1 MKTILF
7 QGDSITDA
15 SRTKDDTN
23 LGRGYAAL
31 VTAALGYECPG
42 EYEFINRGIN
52 GNRVTDLY
60 ARIKRDIINL
70 RPDVMSILIG
80 VNDVWHEYDFGGG
93 NGVDAEKY
101 YRIYSMLIEEV
112 KEALP
117 DTKIMIMEPFVLKGS
132 ATNPNWDV
140 FYTEVRKRADRAR
153 EIARKYG
160 LAFVSLQAQFE
171 EATKKAPDD
180 HWLKD
185 GVHPTL
191 AGHELIKGEWLKV
204 FCAICNTEAQM
215 VIM

>member
-1 MKTILF
+1 
-7 QGDSITDA
+7 
-15 SRTKDDTN
+15 
-23 LGRGYAAL
+23 
-31 VTAALGYECPG
+31 
-42 EYEFINRGIN
+42 
-52 GNRVTDLY
+52 
-60 ARIKRDIINL
+60 
-70 RPDVMSILIG
+70 
-80 VNDVWHEYDFGGG
+80 
-93 NGVDAEKY
+93 
-101 YRIYSMLIEEV
+101 
-112 KEALP
+112 
-117 DTKIMIMEPFVLKGS
+117 MIMEPFVLKGS

>member
-1 MKTILF
+1 MKTIVL

-15 SRTKDDTN
+15 NRNPQFPESSGN
-23 LGRGYAAL
+23 GYATM
-31 VTAALGYECPG
+31 VKGWLGCEYPG
-42 EYEFINRGIN
+42 QYHCYNRGIA
-52 GNRVTDLY
+52 GNRIGDLY
-60 ARIKRDIINL
+60 ARIREDIINL
-70 RPDVMSILIG
+70 KPDIVSLLIG
-80 VNDVWHEYDFGGG
+80 VNDVWHEIMEKNGIREDLFETIYDL
-93 NGVDAEKY
+93 
-101 YRIYSMLIEEV
+101 LITEL
-112 KEALP
+112 KTAMP
-117 DTKIMIMEPFVLKGS
+117 DLRIMIMEPFVLKGS

-191 AGHELIKGEWLKV
+191 AGHELIKKEWIKAFGAL
-204 FCAICNTEAQM
+204 
-215 VIM
+215 